1 MTALAHLDAL
11 MDEAQ
16 ACRVLAVCGRTL
28 RKERQAG
35 RLPYIMIGRAIRY
48 SAADLQAYIERA
60 RLCPS
65 TAGKDRRSGNTT
77 SRSTVSDFAE
87 ALARRERGKR
97 SR

>member
-1 MTALAHLDAL
+1 
-11 MDEAQ
+11 MDEAE
-16 ACRVLAVCGRTL
+16 ACAVLAVCARTL

-35 RLPYIMIGRAIRY
+35 KLPYIMIRGAIRY
-48 SAADLQAYIERA
+48 SAADLQDYIERA

-65 TAGKDRRSGNTT
+65 TDEPAPRAGNTT

-97 SR
+97 